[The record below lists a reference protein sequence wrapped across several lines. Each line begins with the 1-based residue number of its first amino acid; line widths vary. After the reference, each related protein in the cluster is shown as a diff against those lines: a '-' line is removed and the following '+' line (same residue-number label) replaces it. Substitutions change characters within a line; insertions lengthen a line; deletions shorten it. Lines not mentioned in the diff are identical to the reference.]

1 MNMDIRFLVV
11 AGLAALFTS
20 SLHAAVYQ
28 WTDEQGRVHYS
39 DRPVHESAK
48 QMKLRKA
55 RPTTQ
60 NQAIPADRREVRQRM
75 LDVYEQERAEKRE
88 AAAEAKQ
95 AREERKRR
103 CLNAR
108 VDYENYS
115 SAGSIYEFQ
124 ESGERKYMDKQQR
137 ESYLAKLKARVSEYC
152 D

>member
-20 SLHAAVYQ
+20 ALQAAVYQ
-28 WTDEQGRVHYS
+28 WTDEQGRTHYS

-48 QMKLRKA
+48 QMKLRKT

-60 NQAIPADRREVRQRM
+60 NQAIPADRRKVRQRM

-95 AREERKRR
+95 AREERASVSMRF
-103 CLNAR
+103 LPPSLAR
-108 VDYENYS
+108 
-115 SAGSIYEFQ
+115 
-124 ESGERKYMDKQQR
+124 
-137 ESYLAKLKARVSEYC
+137 
-152 D
+152 

>member
-1 MNMDIRFLVV
+1 MEIRH
-11 AGLAALFTS
+11 LAAAALAVFVSSS
-20 SLHAAVYQ
+20 SLAAVYQ
-28 WTDEQGRVHYS
+28 WTDEHGQVHFS
-39 DRPVHESAK
+39 DRPVGESAK
-48 QMKLRKA
+48 QMKLRKSPPSTPN
-55 RPTTQ
+55 RS
-60 NQAIPADRREVRQRM
+60 IPPDRRATRQRM

-88 AAAEAKQ
+88 KAAKEKQ

-108 VDYENYS
+108 VNYENYS

-124 ESGERKYMDKQQR
+124 ESGGRKYLDKQQR